1 MTLPKHPILSS
12 RAASALFLLSAGVLA
27 SPAVAAAFRRVE
39 PRWLHV
45 ALLATLLSSGLVP
58 LAGWLARRVGAV
70 DRPDARKIHD
80 VPTPR
85 LGGAAVF
92 LSFAIALWAN
102 GVFTPRLVT
111 VVAASTL
118 IFALGAADDMFSLG
132 AGLRLIVQVAA
143 CGVLIA
149 GGVLVK
155 IVPPTV
161 PYWWLPDSLLT
172 VLWVLAATNAF
183 NFLDGMDGL
192 AGGLGLI
199 AGGVLGLLAFRTGAA
214 DLGWSC
220 VALLGACAG
229 FLPFNFRPGRR
240 ALIFLG
246 DSGSTFLGF
255 LLATLAILGEWSQG
269 DPVVSACVPVLVFF
283 VPLFDLAYTSVERFA
298 SRKVSTLGQLLAYT
312 GKDHIHHRL
321 SAVLGSRGATVVFL
335 YVFSACVGVV
345 AVAAPRVGTGMVLIL
360 VTQVTVVAGLIS
372 ALEISARRRISAPAA
387 TSDEPS

>member
-1 MTLPKHPILSS
+1 MTRPERSLLFG
-12 RAASALFLLSAGVLA
+12 RTTSALFLLSAGVLG
-27 SPAVAAAFRRVE
+27 SPLVAAAFRRVE

-58 LAGWLARRVGAV
+58 LVGWLSRRVGAV

-102 GVFTPRLVT
+102 GVFTPRLGT
-111 VVAASTL
+111 VLAASTL

-132 AGLRLIVQVAA
+132 AGLRLVVQLAA

-149 GGVLVK
+149 GEVLVK
-155 IVPPTV
+155 VVPPTV

-172 VLWVLAATNAF
+172 VLWVLSATNAF

-199 AGGVLGLLAFRTGAA
+199 AGAVLGLLAFRTGAA
-214 DLGWSC
+214 DLGWGC

-240 ALIFLG
+240 ALVFLG

-255 LLATLAILGEWSQG
+255 ALAALAILGEWSQG

-283 VPLFDLAYTSVERFA
+283 VPLFDLAYTSVERVF
-298 SRKVSTLGQLLAYT
+298 SKKVATVGELLAYT

-321 SAVLGSRGATVVFL
+321 SAVLGSRGATVIFL
-335 YVFSACVGVV
+335 HAFSACVGVV
-345 AVAAPRVGTGMVLIL
+345 AVAAPHVGTGMVLL
-360 VTQVTVVAGLIS
+360 LLLQVTIVAGLIS
-372 ALEISARRRISAPAA
+372 SLEICARRRISAGAVTA
-387 TSDEPS
+387 DDPS